1 MIKTLMETKLWY
13 NSLIDKDKD
22 YGFIIP
28 NFLSESHV
36 ISVYDLFINILS
48 NYGNILYKEINLNMY
63 GESYIKYLTSDI
75 NFKLINQLSN
85 NPDDKLYIIGKS
97 SNNPATYK
105 FAVDTCIV
113 YAENEDDAINMII
126 EFRGPLLYNSIITN
140 PDELIVFGYFS
151 QSRYIPSDKLSLV
164 KMNSTNIIYAFQIDE
179 SVEDPFKR
187 VTYLK
192 GYMNEYFTPAR
203 MNFETGKFEYGSWE
217 NAWFIKDLKPCML
230 NYDGTV
236 AYELNK
242 NDYTQKINE
251 TPVPTGINS
260 LESNINAMIGVPTVW
275 LKYEKSGSIIT
286 VYVADKQ
293 ISDEYHAYAHTDKN
307 GNIMPYTYMSIYNGH
322 VINDVL
328 RSVSGDFYPS
338 YNSTVNELRQYANAN
353 NTAGG
358 VENIWDI
365 EVTADRQL
373 INMLLVLIGKST
385 DTQEVFGKGVCD
397 ADSPIIS
404 GTMDDKGLFWG
415 STDGISGVKVF
426 GMENWWGNINRRIAG
441 WIYNNGR
448 HLVKMTYGT
457 QDGSSTT
464 GYNETGIGYIDC
476 GPGNNGSW
484 IKSMNCNQ
492 FGLFQ
497 SDCSGSDS
505 TYYCDY
511 GYYGTGG
518 PYFAYVGGNWNNG
531 SNCGAFYANLN
542 NTPSNTNTNIG
553 AGPF

>member
-48 NYGNILYKEINLNMY
+48 NYGNILYKEINRNMY

-236 AYELNK
+236 AYELSKSNY
-242 NDYTQKINE
+242 NYKIDG
-251 TPVPTGINS
+251 THAGVDSSI
-260 LESNINAMIGVPTVW
+260 LELNAMIGVPTVW
-275 LKYEKSGSIIT
+275 LKYQAVNDTTIR
-286 VYVADKQ
+286 VYVANYKVDKY
-293 ISDEYHAYAHTDKN
+293 YHAYAHTDKN
-307 GNIMPYTYMSIYNGH
+307 GNIMPYTYMPIYNGSN
-322 VINDVL
+322 ICDKL
-328 RSVSGDFYPS
+328 RSLSNHYPT
-338 YNSTVNELRQYANAN
+338 YNSTFIDEINSANHN
-353 NTAGG
+353 NINDD
-358 VENIWDI
+358 EIWNT
-365 EVTADRQL
+365 ETVSDRQL
-373 INMLLVLIGKST
+373 INMLLMLIGRSSNIPN
-385 DTQEVFGKGVCD
+385 VYGKGHWNHP
-397 ADSPIIS
+397 DSNFIPKNGI
-404 GTMDDKGLFWG
+404 MDDKGLFWG
-415 STDGISGVKVF
+415 STDGTSGVKVF
-426 GMENWWGNINRRIAG
+426 GMENWWGNNRRRIVG
-441 WIYNNGR
+441 HIIKDGK

-457 QDGSSTT
+457 QDGSTVN
-464 GYNETGIGYIDC
+464 GYNLTGDGYMHV
-476 GPGNNGSW
+476 GSNN
-484 IKSMNCNQ
+484 
-492 FGLFQ
+492 
-497 SDCSGSDS
+497 SDEYSNN
-505 TYYCDY
+505 YNAMRV
-511 GYYGTGG
+511 GYY
-518 PYFAYVGGNWNNG
+518 PYFAVKYGRW
-531 SNCGAFYANLN
+531 YANCNVNQLYDIDVTN
-542 NTPSNTNTNIG
+542 KFTNRSNTIS
-553 AGPF
+553 AAPSCKPCVHDVEEVVSKKSSI